1 MRNDEGVWYIVVRY
15 VGDGP
20 MCQQKSGSCQRLLD
34 QFSKNKNGFAENKEE
49 RRKTEVNGLDLQSFK
64 KKTRFQPQNVR
75 FELQKWT
82 TILAGK
88 NNDF

>member
-1 MRNDEGVWYIVVRY
+1 MYGI
-15 VGDGP
+15 
-20 MCQQKSGSCQRLLD
+20 SLLD
-34 QFSKNKNGFAENKEE
+34 MLGMVLCVNKKADHVRDCWTNFQKTKTDSPKTKRREE
-49 RRKTEVNGLDLQSFK
+49 KPKSMDWTCKALK